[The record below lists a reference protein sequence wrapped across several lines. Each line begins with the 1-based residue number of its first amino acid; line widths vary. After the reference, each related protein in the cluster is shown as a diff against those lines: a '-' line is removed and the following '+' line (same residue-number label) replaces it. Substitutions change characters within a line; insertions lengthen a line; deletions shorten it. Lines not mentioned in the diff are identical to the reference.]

1 MRAPDTELLGPRIRT
16 TRLNL
21 YNGNANCEEEERHPL
36 GGREFL
42 AEEKDGKGG
51 GGENL
56 HLVGD
61 LERGH
66 RKVADGDKLERVLDD
81 IEQCR
86 YGQLPAVST
95 KNVVANLSERGGP
108 REDGCE
114 EARKRLAG

>member
-16 TRLNL
+16 TCLNL
-21 YNGNANCEEEERHPL
+21 YNGHANCEEEERHPL

-81 IEQCR
+81 VEQCR